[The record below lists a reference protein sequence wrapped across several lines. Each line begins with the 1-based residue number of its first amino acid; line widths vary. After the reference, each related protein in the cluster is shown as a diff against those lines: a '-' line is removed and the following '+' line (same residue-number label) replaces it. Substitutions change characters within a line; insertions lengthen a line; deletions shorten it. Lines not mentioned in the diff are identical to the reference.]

1 MIPNKHR
8 IDLSRYPRRALL
20 EAFKDR
26 ELPCFSV
33 TCNVEIGALRQR
45 LALTGHRFFITMSWI
60 LSVAANRIPELR
72 HRLIDGEL
80 YEFERVDPG
89 YTVLLDDHTF
99 SFCDS
104 VHREDFDVYYAD
116 VECRIAAARADPD
129 RSTGDKHH
137 MIFITNV
144 PWLSFTAVTHPF
156 SAQYASIPN
165 PHPGQILHPRGAGG
179 PAPRRPGPPRLGG
192 RLARRPLLRRGAA
205 PGCRT
210 ELPQAESRSP
220 GPPSGT
226 LT

>member
-1 MIPNKHR
+1 MIPNRRR
-8 IDLSRYPRRALL
+8 IDLSKYPRRALL

-156 SAQYASIPN
+156 SAQYASIPILTLGKFFTQGAQVVLPLAVQVHHGLADGWHVGRFYDEVQRLVAETSFLRPN
-165 PHPGQILHPRGAGG
+165 PGLP
-179 PAPRRPGPPRLGG
+179 G
-192 RLARRPLLRRGAA
+192 RLRER
-205 PGCRT
+205 
-210 ELPQAESRSP
+210 
-220 GPPSGT
+220 
-226 LT
+226 